1 MNRRSFLQSILAAGV
16 APAFVRNPMKLWVP
30 RDVTNYL
37 YTHESDWVIGRSGP
51 PERMGV
57 IGDFSNTL
65 YEGEII
71 ETDAVVSVTQGSFD
85 VFAALLKKCL
95 EQPQPNTMLL
105 NQKAETLYRQFME
118 EPNRERRIAMA
129 QAPLLDH
136 LRSRA

>member
-30 RDVTNYL
+30 N
-37 YTHESDWVIGRSGP
+37 HSGLICQTQDGFTGWLSHAS
-51 PERMGV
+51 EF
-57 IGDFSNTL
+57 ISTQ

-71 ETDAVVSVTQGSFD
+71 ETDTVVSVTQGSFD
-85 VFAALLKKCL
+85 VFAALFKKCV

-105 NQKAETLYRQFME
+105 NQKAATLYRQFME
-118 EPNRERRIAMA
+118 EPNREHRIAMA
-129 QAPLLDH
+129 QAPLLDL